1 MSVPPSLVCLGNLT
15 LDDVVLPD
23 GSEHP
28 ACTGGD
34 ALYAVLAARAW
45 LASAQMVAPVGH
57 DLPAALL
64 THMQALGLDAAG
76 LPRRDLPTLRNRV
89 VYRAGGE
96 RDWTLY
102 ADDDTFH
109 ALSPRPDDIPPPW
122 RAAPAFLI
130 LAMTLAAQQSLVSAL
145 AEHPN
150 ALIALD
156 PQEDYILGN
165 EAAIRTMLANV
176 DIFLPS
182 AIEAQRLTGTTDWE
196 RAAKQLAAAGPSVVV
211 IKLGAEGCLIYDA
224 KRDHCQRIP
233 AWPLADIVDTTG
245 AGDSFCGGF
254 MAALAVAHDDLAGAA
269 RAGTVAASF
278 TVAGYGAEPLMSASP
293 ADIRQRLVQWDA
305 TLEGFKCVSN

>member
-1 MSVPPSLVCLGNLT
+1 MTVPPSLVCLGNLT

-28 ACTGGD
+28 GCTGGD

-45 LASAQMVAPVGH
+45 LADAQMVAPTGH
-57 DLPAALL
+57 DLPAPLL
-64 THMQALGLDAAG
+64 TRMQALGLDAAG
-76 LPRRDLPTLRNRV
+76 LPQRDLPTLRNRV
-89 VYRAGGE
+89 VYRAEGA

-109 ALSPRPDDIPPPW
+109 ALSPRPEDIPPAW

-130 LAMTLAAQQSLVSAL
+130 LAMTLPAQQSLVSAL
-145 AEHPN
+145 AEHSS

-165 EAAIRTMLANV
+165 EAAIHTMLANV

-182 AIEAQRLTGTTDWE
+182 AIEAQRLTGTTEWE
-196 RAAKQLAAAGPSVVV
+196 QAAKKLAAAGPRVVV

-224 KRDHCQRIP
+224 KRDRYQHIP
-233 AWPLADIVDTTG
+233 AWPFSEIVDTTG
-245 AGDSFCGGF
+245 AGDSFCGAF
-254 MAALAVAHDDLAGAA
+254 IAALSSDPDDLAGAA
-269 RAGTVAASF
+269 RAGTIAASF
-278 TVAGYGAEPLMSASP
+278 TVAGYGAASLMSASP
-293 ADIRQRLVQWDA
+293 SDIRLRLAQWNAGHD
-305 TLEGFKCVSN
+305 TYPWRD